1 MLYFSSAIVII
12 RIHQHLLVVCC
23 LASIS
28 CLKLPPSGGV
38 TSRWRPLILIK
49 WVVQGVVDGFWYSPQ
64 QEKSRVAT
72 VLGKAFVQFPR
83 LITWCSFSLWLIRGN
98 VLHLQIH
105 YNISND
111 KSIFKLLSICKLP
124 CSHFYLFLHP
134 RDECVDW
141 SLFRLVLSKISCSLT
156 IKLHFLINPKVRE
169 IVQTLHQC
177 RRCFTPFCCG
187 EYQIDVTSIS
197 LHHMWSH
204 RPLRSCTINVS

>member
-28 CLKLPPSGGV
+28 CLKLPPSEGV

-49 WVVQGVVDGFWYSPQ
+49 WVVQGVVDGFWCSPQ
-64 QEKSRVAT
+64 QEKSRVTT

-83 LITWCSFSLWLIRGN
+83 LITWCSFSLGLIRGN

-134 RDECVDW
+134 RVN
-141 SLFRLVLSKISCSLT
+141 VLT
-156 IKLHFLINPKVRE
+156 GV
-169 IVQTLHQC
+169 
-177 RRCFTPFCCG
+177 CFVLC
-187 EYQIDVTSIS
+187 Y
-197 LHHMWSH
+197 
-204 RPLRSCTINVS
+204 LR